1 MSVCLIE
8 HRSLGKMP
16 FKEAWQV
23 QHEIFDL
30 VRQDKTPGVILTVE
44 HPHTYTLGKTAH
56 AVHLLWQPSELLKK
70 GVEVYEIDRGGD
82 ITYHGPGQFVA
93 YPILNMNH
101 FYQDIHR
108 YLRDLE
114 EVVIRLLGD
123 YGITATRK
131 QHPDPRKNYTG
142 VWVCEQK
149 ICAIGVRFSHWTTM
163 HGLALNVNTDL
174 SYYDGIVP
182 CGIRDKKVTSI
193 KNLLKREYS
202 LNDIEVKFIEHFES
216 VFGAKITY
224 DNSPMQGAASMQ
236 SQIIQIGGID
246 GLPNFS

>member
-1 MSVCLIE
+1 MSNRLIQI
-8 HRSLGKMP
+8 RPLGRMP
-16 FKEAWQV
+16 FMEAWHQ
-23 QHEIFDL
+23 QREIFDL
-30 VRQDKTPGVILTVE
+30 VRQDKIPGTILTVE

-56 AVHLLWQPSELLKK
+56 SDHLLWHPSEVLKK
-70 GVEVYEIDRGGD
+70 GIEVYEIDRGGD

-93 YPILNMNH
+93 YPILNMSH
-101 FYQDIHR
+101 FYHDVHR

-123 YGITATRK
+123 YGIAATRK

-142 VWVCEQK
+142 VWVGEQK
-149 ICAIGVRFSHWTTM
+149 LCAIGVRFSHWTTM

-193 KNLLKREYS
+193 KNLLKRAYS
-202 LNDIEVKFIEHFES
+202 LKDIEAKFIEHFES
-216 VFGAKITY
+216 VFGVKINY
-224 DNSPMQGAASMQ
+224 DSSPMQGTTSMQ
-236 SQIIQIGGID
+236 SQILQISGID